1 MDIPGGSVG
10 KSLLEPQEIQETWV
24 RSLGWEDALEEEMVT
39 HSSILARKTPWTRE
53 ADGARGATKSWTRL
67 KPLST
72 HTLLLVLSLTVSE
85 PPSLVH
91 CFSRA
96 FNITAHISRV
106 YLFTICLP
114 YWNTYI

>member
-10 KSLLEPQEIQETWV
+10 KSLLAPQEIQETWV

-39 HSSILARKTPWTRE
+39 HSSIFARKTPWTRE

-67 KPLST
+67 ST

-85 PPSLVH
+85 PPSLVY

-96 FNITAHISRV
+96 FNIIAYISCV
-106 YLFTICLP
+106 CLFIICLP